1 MKRIIL
7 FLSVL
12 FFVCKMNAQ
21 SMLEGNPVWTYYEYI
36 WEYDKGA
43 DWFFGKYYLSG
54 TIDID
59 GRTYQKV
66 YLDTYHNEELQE
78 SKYQVG
84 LREENGRIYV
94 NLEEFKRINQEDGLR
109 YCRYELTGDGEVILY
124 DFNLKEGDVR
134 HFYRNF
140 VQIDE
145 AYDVVKSRQKVKMN
159 DGSMRDML
167 QLTCIYR
174 GEKDDESFEI
184 LCGIGSVDYFGGL
197 LTYRSIYAVPNGE
210 YYLAKSHLNLF
221 FQNGRLV
228 YRAPD
233 DGSEVYQTYKDDPF
247 FPETVG
253 MSRDIIFDNVT
264 DDAAIYDLSGRRLSS
279 FPERGIYI
287 RGGKKFWVR

>member
-7 FLSVL
+7 FLLVL

-21 SMLEGNPVWTYYEYI
+21 SMLEGNPVWTYYSIQNHGSE
-36 WEYDKGA
+36 KNLL
-43 DWFFGKYYLSG
+43 FGKYYLSG
-54 TIDID
+54 TIDIE
-59 GRTYQKV
+59 GKTYHKM
-66 YLDTYHNEELQE
+66 YLDVYNGKEFLE

-84 LREENGRIYV
+84 LREEDGRVYV
-94 NLEEFKRINQEDGLR
+94 NLEEFKTIDPDPYMR
-109 YCRYELTGDGEVILY
+109 YCSYELTSDGELILY
-124 DFNLKEGDVR
+124 DFNMKEGDIIP
-134 HFYRNF
+134 FYINN
-140 VQIDE
+140 VLADGT
-145 AYDVVKSRQKVKMN
+145 YDKVKTRYEVKMN
-159 DGSMRDML
+159 DGSTRDML
-167 QLTCIYR
+167 EFSSVWNGKEEIS
-174 GEKDDESFEI
+174 ENPKI
-184 LCGIGSVDYFGGL
+184 LCGIGSLDSYGTL
-197 LTYRSIYAVPNGE
+197 LTHRSHYVIPKDDDYMF
-210 YYLAKSHLNLF
+210 KSHLNLF
-221 FQNGRLV
+221 FQNGTLV